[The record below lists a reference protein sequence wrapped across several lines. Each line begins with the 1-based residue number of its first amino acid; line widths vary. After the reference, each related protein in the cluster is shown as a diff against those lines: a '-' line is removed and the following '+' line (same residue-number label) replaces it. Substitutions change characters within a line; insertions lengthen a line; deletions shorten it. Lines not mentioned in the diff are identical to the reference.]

1 MGIMQIEKAAEIGFC
16 TGVRRAINMIERAAA
31 ELGPLQTL
39 GPVVHNQQVVDR
51 LAERG
56 VTVAESLDQLKRD
69 ILCISSHGVGP
80 QVTQAAE
87 ERGIKI
93 IDTTCPFVR
102 RTQVA
107 AKRLANS
114 GFSVIVF
121 GDENHREVQG
131 VLGYAGEKGIATVV
145 VPPFMKLSSRIGI
158 LSQTTQSF
166 TAFHNFVSAFVQAH
180 LESITELRVV
190 NTICDATRK
199 HQEAALELAKRSDIM
214 LVVGS
219 HGSANTKRLAELCST
234 LVATHHIETARE
246 IDSAWLGGV
255 ERVGITAG
263 ASTPDEVIDE
273 VIARLRKIK

>member
-1 MGIMQIEKAAEIGFC
+1 MQIEKAAEIGFC
-16 TGVRRAINMIERAAA
+16 TGVRRAINMIERAAK

-51 LAERG
+51 LTEHG

-69 ILCISSHGVGP
+69 ILCISSHGVCP
-80 QVTQAAE
+80 QVIAE
-87 ERGIKI
+87 AESRGIKI

-114 GFSVIVF
+114 GFSVVVF

-131 VLGYAGEKGIATVV
+131 VLGYAGAKGIATVV
-145 VPPFMKLSSRIGI
+145 VPPFEKLSPRVGI

-190 NTICDATRK
+190 NTICDATRR
-199 HQEAALELAKRSDIM
+199 HQGAALELARRSDIM

-219 HGSANTKRLAELCST
+219 HGSANTKRLAELCSA
-234 LVATHHIETARE
+234 LVATHHIETAQE
-246 IDSAWLGGV
+246 IAPKWLSGKI
-255 ERVGITAG
+255 ERIGITAG

-273 VIARLRKIK
+273 VIARLRKMK

>member
-1 MGIMQIEKAAEIGFC
+1 MRIEKAAEIGFC
-16 TGVRRAINMIERAAA
+16 TGVRRAITMIEKASR

-39 GPVVHNQQVVDR
+39 GPVVHNQQVVDK

-56 VTVAESLDQLKRD
+56 VTVADSLDQLKRG

-80 QVTQAAE
+80 QVLAE
-87 ERGIKI
+87 AEARGIRI

-102 RTQVA
+102 RAQVA
-107 AKRLANS
+107 AKKLAAS
-114 GFSVIVF
+114 GFSVVVF

-131 VLGYAGEKGIATVV
+131 VLGYAGDKGVATTK
-145 VPPFMKLSSRIGI
+145 VPALTKLSPRVGI

-166 TAFHNFVSAFVQAH
+166 AAFHSFVSSFVQAH
-180 LESITELRVV
+180 LESISELRVV

-199 HQEAALELAKRSDIM
+199 HQESALELARRSDLM

-219 HGSANTKRLAELCST
+219 RGSANTKRLAELCSAI
-234 LVATHHIETARE
+234 VETHHIETARE
-246 IDSAWLGGV
+246 IDPSWLNGKINL
-255 ERVGITAG
+255 VGITAG

-273 VIARLRKIK
+273 VVSRLHGIK

>member
-1 MGIMQIEKAAEIGFC
+1 MQIEKAAEIGFC
-16 TGVRRAINMIERAAA
+16 TGVRRAINMIEKAAR

-51 LAERG
+51 LAEHG

-80 QVTQAAE
+80 QVIEQAEA
-87 ERGIKI
+87 RGIKI

-107 AKRLANS
+107 AKKLAKS
-114 GFSVIVF
+114 GFSVVVF
-121 GDENHREVQG
+121 GDENHREVYG
-131 VLGYAGEKGIATVV
+131 VLGYAGEKGLATVK
-145 VPPFMKLSSRIGI
+145 VPPFHKLSPRVGI

-166 TAFHNFVSAFVQAH
+166 AAFHNFVSSFVHEH
-180 LESITELRVV
+180 LESIAELRVV
-190 NTICDATRK
+190 NTICDATRN
-199 HQEAALELAKRSDIM
+199 HQEAALELAGRSDLM

-219 HGSANTKRLAELCST
+219 RGSANTKRLAELCSA
-234 LVATHHIETARE
+234 LVETHHIETARE
-246 IDSAWLGGV
+246 IYQAWFTGKI

-273 VIARLRKIK
+273 VVAGLGGMK

>member
-1 MGIMQIEKAAEIGFC
+1 MQIEKAAEIGFC
-16 TGVRRAINMIERAAA
+16 TGVRRAINMIERAAT

-39 GPVVHNQQVVDR
+39 GPIVHNQQVVDR
-51 LAERG
+51 LAEHG
-56 VTVAESLDQLKRD
+56 VTVAESLDQLKRE

-80 QVTQAAE
+80 QVIQEAE
-87 ERGIKI
+87 ARGIRI

-102 RTQVA
+102 RSQVA

-131 VLGYAGEKGIATVV
+131 VLGYAGEKGLATVK
-145 VPPFMKLSSRIGI
+145 VPSFKKLSPRVGI

-166 TAFHNFVSAFVQAH
+166 SAFHNFVSSFVQTH
-180 LESITELRVV
+180 LESIAELRVV

-199 HQEAALELAKRSDIM
+199 HQEAALELARRSDLM

-219 HGSANTKRLAELCST
+219 RGSANTKRLAELCSA
-234 LVATHHIETARE
+234 LVETHHIETAQE
-246 IDSAWLGGV
+246 IDPKWLSGKV
-255 ERVGITAG
+255 ERIGITAG

-273 VIARLRKIK
+273 VISRLGGMQ

>member
-1 MGIMQIEKAAEIGFC
+1 MQIEKAAEIGFC
-16 TGVRRAINMIERAAA
+16 TGVRRAINMIEKAAG

-39 GPVVHNQQVVDR
+39 GPIVHNQQVVNK
-51 LAERG
+51 LASRG

-80 QVTQAAE
+80 QVIEEAE
-87 ERGIKI
+87 SRGIRI

-107 AKRLANS
+107 AKKLANA
-114 GFSVIVF
+114 GFSVVVF

-131 VLGYAGEKGIATVV
+131 VLGYAGEKGLATTKVLS
-145 VPPFMKLSSRIGI
+145 FKKLSPRVGI

-166 TAFHNFVSAFVQAH
+166 PAFHSFVSSFVGKH
-180 LESITELRVV
+180 LENIMELRVV

-199 HQEAALELAKRSDIM
+199 HQEAALELARRSDLM

-219 HGSANTKRLAELCST
+219 RGSANTKRLAELCSS
-234 LVATHHIETARE
+234 LVKTYHIETARE
-246 IDSAWLGGV
+246 IDPSWLTKKIG
-255 ERVGITAG
+255 RVGITAG

-273 VIARLRKIK
+273 VVARLRKMK

>member
-1 MGIMQIEKAAEIGFC
+1 MQIEKAAEIGFC
-16 TGVRRAINMIERAAA
+16 TGVRRAINMIERAAK

-39 GPVVHNQQVVDR
+39 GPIVHNQQVVDK
-51 LAERG
+51 LAEHG

-69 ILCISSHGVGP
+69 ILCVSSHGVGP
-80 QVTQAAE
+80 QIIEEAE
-87 ERGIKI
+87 ARGIKI

-102 RTQVA
+102 RSQVA
-107 AKRLANS
+107 ARKLANS
-114 GFSVIVF
+114 GFSVVVF

-131 VLGYAGEKGIATVV
+131 VLGYAGEKGLATIK
-145 VPPFMKLSSRIGI
+145 VPPFKKLSPRVGI

-166 TAFHNFVSAFVQAH
+166 SAFHIFVSSFVQTH
-180 LESITELRVV
+180 LESISELRVV

-199 HQEAALELAKRSDIM
+199 HQEAALELARRSDLM

-219 HGSANTKRLAELCST
+219 RGSANTRRLAELCST
-234 LVATHHIETARE
+234 LVETHHIETAQE
-246 IDSAWLGGV
+246 INPSWLTGKI

-273 VIARLRKIK
+273 VVSSLRGSR